1 MPPRDQLV
9 RSHGRNLFNKA
20 WTDTGNRIRKGL
32 GMIGNQLDLKAQTKP
47 FLMEST
53 SFNCNMALAEV
64 ADKLRVSSIESYMR
78 HIIQDD

>member
-1 MPPRDQLV
+1 
-9 RSHGRNLFNKA
+9 
-20 WTDTGNRIRKGL
+20 
-32 GMIGNQLDLKAQTKP
+32 MIGNQLDLKAQTKP